1 MCDGVQG
8 VVSRELVQLED
19 LLKWSERGLGEEDEG
34 GDIVAEA
41 LLVREEANKV
51 VQVSGSHTQHTVAG
65 HNTLFDT
72 TLFHCTTATVTNHL
86 QNHIHFTH
94 TVQQMIATSAT
105 NLSFSERI
113 KTLHC
118 MVTQYIARSSI

>member
-19 LLKWSERGLGEEDEG
+19 LLKWSERGLGEEEEG

-51 VQVSGSHTQHTVAG
+51 VQVSGSHTQLG
-65 HNTLFDT
+65 HNTAR
-72 TLFHCTTATVTNHL
+72 TL
-86 QNHIHFTH
+86 
-94 TVQQMIATSAT
+94 
-105 NLSFSERI
+105 
-113 KTLHC
+113 
-118 MVTQYIARSSI
+118 